1 MFQTTNQKL
10 TCPWLVFI
18 WLCPRVV
25 VLHPNV
31 RQMIKNHWTLWPFW
45 GISHIWCK
53 VLPQHRGARSEDY
66 HRLSDWEAKAHASQ
80 GLDGFRRC
88 ILCAYLKIPE
98 PSEDP
103 RHKTFCSQCRR
114 SAAHNRPQLLHMD
127 VHPLGPGLGP
137 SSPALGENRQSAKG
151 PKKMSSL
158 PNPPNLPGDVP
169 SFQAA
174 RPVFQSRAQGWIW
187 NGLVTDSQTLW
198 EFFNA
203 LLWKISKSS
212 KYPLV
217 NIQKTMERFTIFNGK
232 IHENPL

>member
-127 VHPLGPGLGP
+127 VHPLGLAWGHHPQHWEKTD
-137 SSPALGENRQSAKG
+137 SRQRA
-151 PKKMSSL
+151 PKKC
-158 PNPPNLPGDVP
+158 PPYQIPPICRVMFHPSRLPGQ
-169 SFQAA
+169 S
-174 RPVFQSRAQGWIW
+174 SRAERKDGSGMAW
-187 NGLVTDSQTLW
+187 SQTHRPSGNFLTLCSGKSANHRSTLW
-198 EFFNA
+198 
-203 LLWKISKSS
+203 
-212 KYPLV
+212 
-217 NIQKTMERFTIFNGK
+217 
-232 IHENPL
+232 